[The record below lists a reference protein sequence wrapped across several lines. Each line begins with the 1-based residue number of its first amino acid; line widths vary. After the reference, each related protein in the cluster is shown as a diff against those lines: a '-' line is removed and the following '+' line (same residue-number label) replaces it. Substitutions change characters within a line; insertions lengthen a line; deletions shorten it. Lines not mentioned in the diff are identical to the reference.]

1 MQTCYNQIRT
11 HFTEPSNFQGLF
23 AFHMETGVGYK
34 VVGEVFHENEKCG
47 LQEIQYLQVID
58 PWLAVQ
64 KNSSYKEMFKI
75 GSVFDFDQTYDDFDI
90 QYYNNPLLG
99 FCTDSGEFKNM
110 DYKLERIG
118 FFIQKNLNV
127 LEREV
132 IS

>member
-1 MQTCYNQIRT
+1 MLQSYLNEFYRT
-11 HFTEPSNFQGLF
+11 FDFQGLF

-75 GSVFDFDQTYDDFDI
+75 GLVFDCDQNYDYFDI
-90 QYYNNPLLG
+90 QLLG
-99 FCTDSGEFKNM
+99 FCSVLDGFKNM
-110 DYKLERIG
+110 DCKPERIG
-118 FFIQKNLNV
+118 VFIQKDRNV
-127 LEREV
+127 LEQEV

>member
-1 MQTCYNQIRT
+1 
-11 HFTEPSNFQGLF
+11 
-23 AFHMETGVGYK
+23 METGVGYK

-75 GSVFDFDQTYDDFDI
+75 GLVFDCDQNYDYFDI
-90 QYYNNPLLG
+90 QLLG
-99 FCTDSGEFKNM
+99 FCSVLDGFKNM
-110 DYKLERIG
+110 DCKPERIG
-118 FFIQKNLNV
+118 VFIQKDRNV
-127 LEREV
+127 LEQEV